1 MTANKNKNITTNGI
15 SFKMLS
21 MVVII
26 MSIALILSMIKIY
39 LSNQIYYESKKVNK
53 IQREVQALK
62 AEKII
67 LQQNIELLK
76 FQYKVADT
84 IFNIDEGSE

>member
-1 MTANKNKNITTNGI
+1 
-15 SFKMLS
+15 MLS
-21 MVVII
+21 IVVII

-62 AEKII
+62 VEKII